1 MHGGRKDPLARAFK
15 ERAIAARTGRPGT
28 QPIPVEA
35 FLGAHGRVISRRDAL
50 KTAGVLG
57 AGAALAACT
66 PSSTTAPSP
75 RSPAGALPTTPRIAV
90 VGAGLAGVTA
100 AYQLLQA
107 GLAVRLFEARDR
119 LGGRCWTSRGWAD
132 GQTAEHGGEF
142 IDTRHVHIRRLAR
155 DLGLTL
161 DDLWEGYEPGSSYPR
176 WVDGQ
181 DLTVHETKPVMD
193 DITAAAEA
201 DARRIGLLDGS
212 GQVDMRAI
220 SYGTATPAAVDLDQ
234 LSMSAW
240 LDDRVPGVLGTSV
253 GAWLDQ
259 AMAGWYGLN
268 LDDLSALNW
277 MDYSVIPAPGA
288 DERWHVHG
296 GNDLII
302 SEAAAALPD
311 GTIQLERPL
320 TALSRRAD
328 GAYELA
334 FDGSAGPVVA
344 DLVVLTLPMSTLRQV
359 DLSRAGFGEQ
369 KMSAINTLPMGA
381 DVKVLLQYDVR
392 PGEMGGW
399 SGGMDHTDPDFDTWE
414 SSVVQRGTSSVI
426 TVYAGGR
433 TGASWSAPEPH
444 AEASEMF
451 AHEIAHEVGHAV
463 PESEAHFTGTAW
475 ADLWTRDPWTN
486 GAYAAFGPGQ
496 YTRFWGG
503 TAQPDGNVYF
513 AGEATSTYS
522 QGYLNGGVESGDR
535 AAEEV
540 MRKAGVPVPRALAN
554 LPH

>member
-1 MHGGRKDPLARAFK
+1 M
-15 ERAIAARTGRPGT
+15 
-28 QPIPVEA
+28 
-35 FLGAHGRVISRRDAL
+35 
-50 KTAGVLG
+50 
-57 AGAALAACT
+57 
-66 PSSTTAPSP
+66 
-75 RSPAGALPTTPRIAV
+75 
-90 VGAGLAGVTA
+90 
-100 AYQLLQA
+100 
-107 GLAVRLFEARDR
+107 
-119 LGGRCWTSRGWAD
+119 
-132 GQTAEHGGEF
+132 
-142 IDTRHVHIRRLAR
+142 
-155 DLGLTL
+155 
-161 DDLWEGYEPGSSYPR
+161 
-176 WVDGQ
+176 
-181 DLTVHETKPVMD
+181 
-193 DITAAAEA
+193 
-201 DARRIGLLDGS
+201 
-212 GQVDMRAI
+212 
-220 SYGTATPAAVDLDQ
+220 
-234 LSMSAW
+234 
-240 LDDRVPGVLGTSV
+240 
-253 GAWLDQ
+253 
-259 AMAGWYGLN
+259 
-268 LDDLSALNW
+268 
-277 MDYSVIPAPGA
+277 
-288 DERWHVHG
+288 
-296 GNDLII
+296 
-302 SEAAAALPD
+302 
-311 GTIQLERPL
+311 
-320 TALSRRAD
+320 
-328 GAYELA
+328 
-334 FDGSAGPVVA
+334 VA

-414 SSVVQRGTSSVI
+414 SSVAQPGTSSVI

-444 AEASEMF
+444 AEASETF

-463 PESEAHFTGTAW
+463 PESEAHFTGAAW

-503 TAQPDGNVYF
+503 TAQSDGNVHF

>member
-100 AYQLLQA
+100 AYQLSQA

-193 DITAAAEA
+193 DVTAAAEA

-220 SYGTATPAAVDLDQ
+220 SYETATPAAVDLDQ

-540 MRKAGVPVPRALAN
+540 MRKAGVPVPRPLAN